1 MELNVMLT
9 ELTIQQFLAELAS
22 GSATPGGGSAA
33 GLAGAQGAA
42 LLSMVCNLTIGRQKY
57 ADMENAMQEALDK
70 AERLRLRLMELV
82 EEDTRAFD
90 GVMAAYRLPKDT
102 PEQKAARSA
111 AIQAGLKEA
120 TRTPMET
127 LKACVAV
134 LELAPAVV
142 SQGNPNVIS
151 DGGAGVLA
159 AHAGMMTAAL
169 NVRINLNAIKDERFV
184 TAQNDKMEEL
194 IARGNT
200 AKANAWSIVSERL
213 GM

>member
-1 MELNVMLT
+1 MLT
-9 ELTIQQFLAELAS
+9 SLSVQQFLSELAK
-22 GSATPGGGSAA
+22 GSATPGGGTAA

-42 LLSMVCNLTIGRQKY
+42 LLAMVCNLTIGRKKY
-57 ADMENAMQEALDK
+57 ADVEEEMQEALDK
-70 AERLRLRLMELV
+70 AERLRLRLMELM

-127 LKACVAV
+127 LTACVDV
-134 LELAPAVV
+134 LELAPLVV
-142 SQGNPNVIS
+142 KNGNPNVIS
-151 DGGAGVLA
+151 DGGAGVLS

-169 NVRINLNAIKDERFV
+169 NVRINLNAIKDEAFV
-184 TAQNDKMEEL
+184 AAQTEQMETL
-194 IARGNT
+194 IARGNE
-200 AKANAWSIVSERL
+200 AKDRAWVIVSERL

>member
-1 MELNVMLT
+1 MLT

>member
-1 MELNVMLT
+1 MLT
-9 ELTIQQFLAELAS
+9 SLSVQQFLSELAK
-22 GSATPGGGSAA
+22 GSATPGGGTAA

-42 LLSMVCNLTIGRQKY
+42 LLAMVCNLTIGRKKY
-57 ADMENAMQEALDK
+57 ADVEEEMQEALDK
-70 AERLRLRLMELV
+70 AERLRLRLMELM

-127 LKACVAV
+127 LTACVDV
-134 LELAPAVV
+134 LELAPLVV
-142 SQGNPNVIS
+142 KNGNPNVIS
-151 DGGAGVLA
+151 DGGAGVLS

-169 NVRINLNAIKDERFV
+169 NVRINLNAIKDEAFV
-184 TAQNDKMEEL
+184 AAQTEQMENF
-194 IARGNT
+194 IARGNE
-200 AKANAWSIVSERL
+200 AKDRAWVIVSERL